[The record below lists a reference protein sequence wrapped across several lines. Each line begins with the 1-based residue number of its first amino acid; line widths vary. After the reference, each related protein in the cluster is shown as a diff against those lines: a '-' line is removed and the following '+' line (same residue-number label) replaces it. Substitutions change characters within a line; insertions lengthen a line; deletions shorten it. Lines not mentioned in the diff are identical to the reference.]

1 MKTALKVVGA
11 LVVLGMIGSACEDNT
26 DETAPVT
33 TTSTELTTNTT
44 VTSTKAVESTVTKT
58 EAAAPTTEQADSVAL
73 SDIDSLPA
81 GVAESDPVVQQQGF
95 AALPQQQQ
103 VQSTS
108 TFYKN
113 CAAAR
118 AAGAAPIYSGQPGYG
133 SHLDRDGDG
142 VGCEK

>member
-1 MKTALKVVGA
+1 M
-11 LVVLGMIGSACEDNT
+11 
-26 DETAPVT
+26 
-33 TTSTELTTNTT
+33 
-44 VTSTKAVESTVTKT
+44 TSTKAVESTVTKT